1 MPMPLRTLGA
11 RFGEAS
17 LWRGQ
22 APRATGVHRGE
33 LSERALG
40 VAMLAPMVLVL
51 LLVIAYPLA
60 DSLWLSLHR
69 VNLANPE
76 QGQPFVGLGNYL
88 HAFRQPAFW
97 CSIYRTVYFWLFP
110 LARA

>member
-1 MPMPLRTLGA
+1 MPLPTFGA
-11 RFGEAS
+11 RFGVAS

-22 APRATGVHRGE
+22 APRATRLHSGE

-51 LLVIAYPLA
+51 LLVVAYPLA

-69 VNLANPE
+69 VNLPI
-76 QGQPFVGLGNYL
+76 P
-88 HAFRQPAFW
+88 
-97 CSIYRTVYFWLFP
+97 S
-110 LARA
+110 RASRSSAWAITSTPSDSRRSGIPCTAPSTLRSSPWRWS

>member
-1 MPMPLRTLGA
+1 MPLPTLGA
-11 RFGEAS
+11 SFGEAS

-22 APRATGVHRGE
+22 APRATRLHSGE

-51 LLVIAYPLA
+51 LLVVAYPLA

-69 VNLANPE
+69 GV
-76 QGQPFVGLGNYL
+76 
-88 HAFRQPAFW
+88 
-97 CSIYRTVYFWLFP
+97 ST
-110 LARA
+110 